1 MKKYSIYLHVIAAA
15 VTVFVL
21 DLLLADKPDGS
32 VLIALLFWAGIGQGI
47 IALTA
52 AADLSKGKWIEN
64 IRPYMQQYYPL
75 LLLFPLI
82 FLVYARHVSVYNW
95 SSGDFHMAWLTP
107 TFFIVR
113 NVVALLLPFIFA
125 HFYVQSVKKAS
136 PKTGFFAV
144 MYIVFFV
151 VSQSFMAFDM
161 VMTFEYP
168 WINTL
173 MGGYFFVEAL
183 FAGIAFSAVL
193 AGLLMLK
200 DSEKFKKAYRDFV
213 VMIMG
218 FALLWAGLFYS
229 QYLVIWYGN
238 IPEEVSYVAK
248 RMAVP
253 SLKYMGLYVLIAL
266 FVIPFLALV
275 SRKIK
280 SSFPAVTIIA
290 LFVFSGLIVERLI
303 YMIPVANMTFLTV
316 VLPLLIMGI
325 PFIYTLIIQK
335 KAPVMGTE

>member
-1 MKKYSIYLHVIAAA
+1 MKKYSLYLHVLAAA

-21 DLLLADKPDGS
+21 DLLLADKTDGS

-52 AADLSKGKWIEN
+52 AADLSQGKWIKN
-64 IRPYMQQYYPL
+64 IRPYIQRYYPL
-75 LLLFPLI
+75 LLLFPLV
-82 FLVYARHVSVYNW
+82 FLVYARHISAYNW
-95 SSGDFHMAWLTP
+95 SSGDYHMAWLTP

-113 NVVALLLPFIFA
+113 NVAALLLPYIFA
-125 HFYVQSVKKAS
+125 HFYVQAVKKES
-136 PKTGFFAV
+136 PRTGLFAV
-144 MYIVFFV
+144 LYILFFV
-151 VSQSFMAFDM
+151 ISQSFMAFDL

-200 DSEKFKKAYRDFV
+200 NADAFTKAYRDLV

-253 SLKYMGLYVLIAL
+253 ELNYMGLYVIITL

-280 SSFPAVTIIA
+280 SSLPMVTIIT
-290 LFVFSGLIVERLI
+290 LFLFSGLIVERLI
-303 YMIPVANMTFLTV
+303 YMIPVANMTILTV
-316 VLPLLIMGI
+316 ILPLLIMGF
-325 PFIYTLIIQK
+325 PFIYLMLTQK
-335 KAPVMGTE
+335 KAPVPEA